1 MGEEGGT
8 SWRDEGGELAQSSEP
23 TSRSAVALRPL
34 PLAAAGCR
42 AGCRWLP
49 GARRKW
55 KTRTTWWRRP
65 RGRWHTRRSP
75 PPPRHGEA
83 QSMESRAHRRIGP
96 SRCCQGL
103 GDGKRGGGGRGRG
116 GVEGRKPSRL
126 KSAGAA
132 GLPAQRQ
139 CSTECQRA
147 HRDGCD
153 SGSCCLGSEA
163 RLRLQGGRLEGEQSA
178 HRRTRSVGVISA
190 GAGAGAGSCD
200 GASAPRRRAWCRQA
214 LRGKRF
220 GCASSCSVVEW

>member
-1 MGEEGGT
+1 MGGVRVGGT
-8 SWRDEGGELAQSSEP
+8 SWSARAANWHRAQS
-23 TSRSAVALRPL
+23 RPVGVPWHCVRCRWL
-34 PLAAAGCR
+34 QLAAAPAAAGCR
-42 AGCRWLP
+42 APAANG
-49 GARRKW
+49 RRGL
-55 KTRTTWWRRP
+55 
-65 RGRWHTRRSP
+65 RGGGGRGGWHTRRSP
-75 PPPRHGEA
+75 PPPRRGEA
-83 QSMESRAHRRIGP
+83 QSMESQAHRRIGP

-103 GDGKRGGGGRGRG
+103 GDGERGGGGRGRG

-190 GAGAGAGSCD
+190 GAGAGADSCD

-214 LRGKRF
+214 LRVIKLQSRDG
-220 GCASSCSVVEW
+220 

>member
-1 MGEEGGT
+1 MAGRVGARGRRIGT
-8 SWRDEGGELAQSSEP
+8 ELRADQSECRGTASAAAGCSW
-23 TSRSAVALRPL
+23 L
-34 PLAAAGCR
+34 PPAAAGCR
-42 AGCRWLP
+42 APAANG
-49 GARRKW
+49 RRGL
-55 KTRTTWWRRP
+55 RGGGGRG
-65 RGRWHTRRSP
+65 GRWHTRRSP

-103 GDGKRGGGGRGRG
+103 GDGERGGGGRGRG